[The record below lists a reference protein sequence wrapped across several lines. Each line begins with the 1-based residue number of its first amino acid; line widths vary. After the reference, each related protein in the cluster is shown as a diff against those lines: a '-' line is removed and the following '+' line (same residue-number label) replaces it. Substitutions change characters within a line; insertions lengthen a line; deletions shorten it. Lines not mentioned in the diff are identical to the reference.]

1 MGRDPPRHAIIC
13 RCNGRTR
20 DAPVS
25 LSIIAI
31 CSQTEPMSAAEIIAD
46 VIDITSLLVL
56 AFIVGIIAQEKWREE
71 KRDE

>member
-1 MGRDPPRHAIIC
+1 
-13 RCNGRTR
+13 
-20 DAPVS
+20 
-25 LSIIAI
+25 
-31 CSQTEPMSAAEIIAD
+31 MSAAEIIAD